1 MFLVSPSEKDKYFH
15 SLCIVHNSSYFNQ
28 FSKSSFLKK
37 LSTAGSN
44 LTQLR
49 YHLGKKK
56 ITSPPPN
63 WKAHTNKKIHF
74 HIMLSIYMSNCK
86 NHYLI
91 KQIMK
96 LINCCSKLLYL
107 FTFSFLFKGERK
119 CRLILFF
126 FLPLGVFNFVL
137 CVRHGLHCLHIYFCA
152 YNSKWVLH
160 GN

>member
-28 FSKSSFLKK
+28 FSKSRFLKK

-63 WKAHTNKKIHF
+63 WKAHTNKKNTFPHHVF
-74 HIMLSIYMSNCK
+74 HIYMSDCK
-86 NHYLI
+86 NHYHI

-96 LINCCSKLLYL
+96 LINCCSKFLYL

-119 CRLILFF
+119 CRLIFLFT
-126 FLPLGVFNFVL
+126 LGCIQF
-137 CVRHGLHCLHIYFCA
+137 CVVRRHGLHCLRIYFCA
-152 YNSKWVLH
+152 YNSNWVLH